1 MQKADIY
8 VIINILSIPTSEKEK
23 NMKSTFNKK
32 RIFISLSVISLMA
45 VLFLT
50 VLTFT
55 SCDKSHNVN
64 LPKTPTTID
73 NQRLGNDGWY
83 VDQTI
88 DISSIK
94 CTTKGETLI
103 ILLSG
108 ETDGTAFI
116 GYRLKDSKGNIMIED
131 TVLISGGYFLNKEI
145 RFDHL
150 DLDETYTFELA
161 DVGIGQFG
169 QDVIG

>member
-1 MQKADIY
+1 
-8 VIINILSIPTSEKEK
+8 
-23 NMKSTFNKK
+23 MKSTFNKK

-50 VLTFT
+50 MLTFT
-55 SCDKSHNVN
+55 SCNKSHNVK

-73 NQRLGNDGWY
+73 NQKIGNDGWY
-83 VDQTI
+83 VYQTI

-108 ETDGTAFI
+108 ESGRSYDSAFI

-131 TVLISGGYFLNKEI
+131 KFLISGGYFLNKEI

-150 DLDETYTFELA
+150 NLDETYTFELA
-161 DVGIGQFG
+161 DVAIGQFG
-169 QDVIG
+169 EEVIE